1 MYKVKSGSRSVGVSF
16 TAGEKLTGTLDERS
30 FEADLSVDGRFMHLL
45 KDGKIWNAEILSVD
59 RESRSVSLI
68 LNGKVVVLTV
78 HTRLDELMEKMG
90 FADVGAKKISDLKA
104 PMPGLVL
111 AIKVEEGQEVKKGDP
126 LLVLEAMKMENIIKA
141 TADVVVKQIKMK
153 KGQAVEKNQ
162 VLITFA

>member
-16 TAGEKLTGTLDERS
+16 TTGEKLTGTLDERS

-45 KDGKIWNAEILSVD
+45 KDGKSWNAEILSVD